1 MYFDRH
7 FSCLKYFT
15 YSLVQVLPQNYK
27 PHILSPAK
35 VIKVYYSLAEI
46 YVKCVYLNLF
56 GRRSVTIMKH
66 FK

>member
-7 FSCLKYFT
+7 FSCLKYFP
-15 YSLVQVLPQNYK
+15 YSLVQVLAQNYK
-27 PHILSPAK
+27 QRILSPAK
-35 VIKVYYSLAEI
+35 VRKVCYSLAEI

-56 GRRSVTIMKH
+56 GWRSVTFMKY